1 MKHRTGHPKL
11 GRPSAQRRALLL
23 SLARGLVQHER
34 IQTTL
39 PRAKALRPF
48 VEKLITLGRRD
59 TSGARQRLMSFISDA
74 SLRRKLTDD
83 LAKRYQKR
91 NGGYTRIMKT
101 GHRFGDYAPMALIE
115 LVDRPEKKIQNKTE
129 ESA

>member
-23 SLARGLVQHER
+23 SLTRGLLEHEC

-48 VEKLITLGRRD
+48 VEKLITLGRRK
-59 TSGARQRLMSFISDA
+59 TSGAQQRLMSFVADP

-83 LAKRYQKR
+83 FAKRYEKR
-91 NGGYTRIMKT
+91 NGGYTRIVKT
-101 GHRFGDYAPMALIE
+101 GHRFGDYAPTALIE
-115 LVDRPEKKIQNKTE
+115 LIDRPEKKSQDKSE
-129 ESA
+129 KSA